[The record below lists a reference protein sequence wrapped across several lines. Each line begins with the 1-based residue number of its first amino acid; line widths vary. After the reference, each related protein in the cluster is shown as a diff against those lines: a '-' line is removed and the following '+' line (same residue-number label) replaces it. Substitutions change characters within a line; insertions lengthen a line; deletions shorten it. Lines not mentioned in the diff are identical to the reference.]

1 MKARKF
7 QYAKPDVDLSIVK
20 PAKPQR
26 RQIIEEANTEEA
38 QDSRTGY
45 QTRTENRLPDFDIGG
60 GEAEFDQV
68 YVERLIRKPFEPNPA
83 KLSILPKVTASVVAP
98 LKVEIERRIRIYA
111 LQDINHL
118 LKAEQVDL
126 HDLLP
131 DVRKC
136 NGEGNDETLA
146 LWHFD
151 DNDVEVRTP
160 AQWLEL
166 GKTWQADLP
175 GAKEVISVPAFA
187 CQAFDLCGGSKVK
200 FVEATVCGYDEDAAM
215 YQVRL
220 AGEDR
225 VLLRARVLL
234 MFKADDPFMF
244 AKRVAAA
251 LFIRDKTTRELV
263 YNLCLDYMPVDF
275 LPAMTEQQVQQIIK
289 KAVTTKK
296 LLSEHVDASKGQ
308 LAPEK
313 SSIIEEV
320 NLDYLRAL
328 NRCILDQKH
337 SENNRLPVQEQNRTL
352 TALARPESTWG
363 PLGKGCI
370 EMPQGY
376 DYKQKNSEFSFR
388 SFVKVP
394 EVWACISK
402 VMQES
407 QRITNSCL
415 FATTTAATR
424 PEEFEQMQVSHREK
438 TAELLREQWVASVN
452 KAVKRSL
459 ENIGKGWFNL
469 QEHRMNVYLQSKLSK
484 LMTQIKFIM
493 QDSIKTLSDNSTQV
507 CVCLSFCLFV
517 CQCLRVSVCV
527 RVCTL

>member
-7 QYAKPDVDLSIVK
+7 QYSKPDVDLSVVK
-20 PAKPQR
+20 SAKPQR
-26 RQIIEEANTEEA
+26 RKNIEEENTEEA
-38 QDSRTGY
+38 RDS
-45 QTRTENRLPDFDIGG
+45 TEERLADLDNGG
-60 GEAEFDQV
+60 GEAEFEQV
-68 YVERLIRKPFEPNPA
+68 YVERLIRKPFEPNPE
-83 KLSILPKVTASVVAP
+83 KLSVLPKVTASVVAP
-98 LKVEIERRIRIYA
+98 LKLEIERRIRIYA

-126 HDLLP
+126 RDLLP
-131 DVRKC
+131 DIRKC
-136 NGEGNDETLA
+136 NAEGNDETLA

-151 DNDVEVRTP
+151 DDDVEIRTP

-166 GKTWQADLP
+166 GETWQAGLP
-175 GAKEVISVPAFA
+175 GAEWEGREVISVPAFA
-187 CQAFDLCGGSKVK
+187 CQAFDLSGGPTVK

-215 YQVRL
+215 YKVRL
-220 AGEDR
+220 EGEDR

-251 LFIRDKTTRELV
+251 LFMRDKTTRELV
-263 YNLCLDYMPVDF
+263 YNLCLDCMPVDF
-275 LPAMTEQQVQQIIK
+275 LPAMTEQQVQRIVK

-296 LLSEHVDASKGQ
+296 LLSEHVDATKG
-308 LAPEK
+308 LLTTEK

-337 SENNRLPVQEQNRTL
+337 SENNRLPLQEQNRTL
-352 TALARPESTWG
+352 TALARPGSTWG
-363 PLGKGCI
+363 PLRMGCF

-376 DYKQKNSEFSFR
+376 DYKQNNREFSFR

-394 EVWACISK
+394 EVLACISK

-407 QRITNSCL
+407 QRITNSSL

-438 TAELLREQWVASVN
+438 IAELLREQWVASVN
-452 KAVKRSL
+452 KAVTKSL

-469 QEHRMNVYLQSKLSK
+469 QEHRLNVYLQ
-484 LMTQIKFIM
+484 
-493 QDSIKTLSDNSTQV
+493 
-507 CVCLSFCLFV
+507 
-517 CQCLRVSVCV
+517 
-527 RVCTL
+527 